1 MHGLQASREIEVIE
15 QRVNILDYEIQQL
28 EHEKI
33 EMENSLSEIEN
44 KVRVKLQPEIEM
56 MKRDLA
62 DFQVILI
69 LK

>member
-1 MHGLQASREIEVIE
+1 
-15 QRVNILDYEIQQL
+15 
-28 EHEKI
+28 
-33 EMENSLSEIEN
+33 MENSLSEIEN

-69 LK
+69 FNQN